1 MIACLRMS
9 GSRTHYCSRCLTT
22 FLTDVDSCPNL
33 SCRSV
38 RPHNGWGELLEAGD
52 IIDRNYRI
60 LDRLAIGGAGVTY
73 LGRELDPQEVEIGPR
88 LAIKLLY
95 QQRDQGPYLRRLA
108 TEAQIIQGLNH
119 PNIVE
124 YQGFVHRANHSP
136 YLITRYE
143 AGGSLLDHIHRVGVL
158 NVPVTAAIGVQV
170 CGALAMAH
178 AQGVI
183 HRDLK
188 PENVL
193 LERQVLVEV
202 VPCLRLADF
211 GIAKVFGGVGERLT
225 RVGAFVGT
233 PQFAAPEQFDGLP
246 PEPATDVYAAGA
258 MLFYCLMGRPVAG
271 HMDALDPDQQ
281 LPHLLSHLPP
291 RLERPD
297 LPHDLVEKMEYIL
310 GRAMAPQAHDRCPM
324 EEFARLLGGL
334 SAGAPDPAAAGRQD
348 IVSAPPLP
356 NIGGRTANPD
366 AKRTTDKRPDLK
378 KPDLKKPDPVKPPEL
393 PAPPRP
399 DARRTSSGDGAV
411 KTGQAS
417 SGLGCGLVVVGVGG
431 LLAVALTAMFGVWW
445 SQQEGGGDAIVLSS
459 KDTDPERLA
468 EWNLVAGALGQS
480 GRTAARQCRAPL
492 FISMDATVDEAGK
505 VTALTLPNYDHT
517 PTRLC
522 MLEQVQ
528 KQAVP
533 RKMKGTVRV
542 ALTLTGKQ

>member
-1 MIACLRMS
+1 MP
-9 GSRTHYCSRCLTT
+9 GPRTRYCSRCLTT
-22 FLTDVDSCPNL
+22 FLTDVEGCPNL

-38 RPHNGWGELLEAGD
+38 RPHGGWGELLEAGD

-73 LGRELDPQEVEIGPR
+73 LGRELDAQEREVGPR

-124 YQGFVHRANHSP
+124 YQGFVHRAGHSP
-136 YLITRYE
+136 YLVTRYE

-158 NVPVTAAIGVQV
+158 NVPVAAAVGVQV

-193 LERQVLVEV
+193 LERRVAPEV
-202 VPCLRLADF
+202 VPSLRLADF

-233 PQFAAPEQFDGLP
+233 PQFAAPEQFEGLP

-271 HMDALDPDQQ
+271 YMDALEPDQQ

-297 LPHDLVEKMEYIL
+297 LPAEQVAEMERIL

-324 EEFARLLGGL
+324 EEFARLLTAL
-334 SAGAPDPAAAGRQD
+334 SAGAPDPAASGREAQD
-348 IVSAPPLP
+348 TVAPPPLP
-356 NIGGRTANPD
+356 PPG
-366 AKRTTDKRPDLK
+366 KRTISPDSSSN
-378 KPDLKKPDPVKPPEL
+378 KPVKADPKPPDPPPERRTVSGDR
-393 PAPPRP
+393 PRP
-399 DARRTSSGDGAV
+399 ADDKPAGSSR
-411 KTGQAS
+411 
-417 SGLGCGLVVVGVGG
+417 LGCGLIFVGLSG
-431 LLAVALTAMFGVWW
+431 LLALVMLGAFGIWW
-445 SQQEGGGDAIVLSS
+445 AGQGGGEEVILLTS
-459 KDTDPERLA
+459 KDADPERAA
-468 EWNLVAGALGQS
+468 EWNLVAGAINQS
-480 GRTAARQCRAPL
+480 GRNAARQCRAPL
-492 FISMDATVDEAGK
+492 FINVDVTVDKDGH
-505 VTALTLPNYDHT
+505 VTDLALPNYDHT

-522 MLEQVQ
+522 MLEQLQ
-528 KQAVP
+528 KQPVP
-533 RKMKGTVRV
+533 RKMGGAVRV
-542 ALTLTGKQ
+542 VISLVSK

>member
-1 MIACLRMS
+1 MS
-9 GSRTHYCSRCLTT
+9 GPRTHYCSRCLTT

-60 LDRLAIGGAGVTY
+60 LGRLAIGGAGVTY
-73 LGRELDPQEVEIGPR
+73 LGRELDPQEIEIGPR

-119 PNIVE
+119 INIVE

-170 CGALAMAH
+170 CGALAIAH

-225 RVGAFVGT
+225 RVGA
-233 PQFAAPEQFDGLP
+233 L
-246 PEPATDVYAAGA
+246 
-258 MLFYCLMGRPVAG
+258 LFYCLMGRPVAG

-334 SAGAPDPAAAGRQD
+334 SAGAPVPGAAGRQD
-348 IVSAPPLP
+348 IDIAPPLP
-356 NIGGRTANPD
+356 KIGGRTANPD
-366 AKRTTDKRPDLK
+366 AKRTTDK
-378 KPDLKKPDPVKPPEL
+378 KPDPRRPDAKLPEL
-393 PAPPRP
+393 PTPPRP
-399 DARRTSSGDGAV
+399 DVHRTSSGDSAA

-417 SGLGCGLVVVGVGG
+417 SGLGCGLVVVGLGG
-431 LLAVALTAMFGVWW
+431 LLAVALAVVFGLWW
-445 SQQEGGGDAIVLSS
+445 SQQEGGGEVIVLSS

-480 GRTAARQCRAPL
+480 GRAAARQCRAPL

-505 VTALTLPNYDHT
+505 VTALMLPNYEHT

-533 RKMKGTVRV
+533 RKIKGTVRV

>member
-1 MIACLRMS
+1 MIAWGRMLS
-9 GSRTHYCSRCLTT
+9 PRTRYCSRCLTT
-22 FLTDVDSCPNL
+22 FLTDVDGCPNL

-38 RPHNGWGELLEAGD
+38 RPHGGWGELLEAGD

-73 LGRELDPQEVEIGPR
+73 LGRELDEQEREVGPR

-124 YQGFVHRANHSP
+124 YQGFVHRAGHSP
-136 YLITRYE
+136 YLVTRYE

-158 NVPVTAAIGVQV
+158 NVPVAAAVGVQV

-193 LERQVLVEV
+193 LERRVAPEV
-202 VPCLRLADF
+202 VPSLRLADF

-233 PQFAAPEQFDGLP
+233 PQFASPEQFEGLP

-271 HMDALDPDQQ
+271 YMDALEPDQQ
-281 LPHLLSHLPP
+281 LTHLLAHLPP

-297 LPHDLVEKMEYIL
+297 LPAAQVAEMERIL

-324 EEFARLLGGL
+324 EEFARLLTAL
-334 SAGAPDPAAAGRQD
+334 SAGPPIPDASGREAHDAA
-348 IVSAPPLP
+348 VPPPLP
-356 NIGGRTANPD
+356 PPGKRTINPD
-366 AKRTTDKRPDLK
+366 ASSN
-378 KPDLKKPDPVKPPEL
+378 KPVIEKPVGNKPVNPKPARSEPPE
-393 PAPPRP
+393 PPP
-399 DARRTSSGDGAV
+399 ARRTVSGDRSAEDKPAG
-411 KTGQAS
+411 S
-417 SGLGCGLVVVGVGG
+417 SRLGCGLVFFGLSG
-431 LLAVALTAMFGVWW
+431 LLALGLLGAAAVWW
-445 SQQEGGGDAIVLSS
+445 AGQGGGGEVIVLSS
-459 KDTDPERLA
+459 KDADPERVA
-468 EWNLVAGALGQS
+468 EWNLVAGAINQS
-480 GRTAARQCRAPL
+480 GRNAARQCRAPL
-492 FISMDATVDEAGK
+492 FINLDVTVDKAGM
-505 VTALTLPNYDHT
+505 VTDLALPNYDHT

-522 MLEQVQ
+522 MLEQLQ
-528 KQAVP
+528 KQPVP
-533 RKMKGTVRV
+533 RKLDKTVRV
-542 ALTLTGKQ
+542 VISLVAK